1 MLIIME
7 MCVRMCVLVCVCVFL
22 LDVLKFHFFFA
33 YTYIK
38 VNFLFF
44 RPLKWH
50 LAVHVNFTRPGS
62 DGEPMYTMGYFQ
74 SLPSILLNDIDMV
87 TPFDDALSRIDK
99 KVEKFTDV
107 GSGWKVNTID
117 IVRVYTAAYDPI
129 GGSSHIPLP
138 KWIAVKGACVNIA
151 NQDDYCF
158 LYSVLAVS
166 HPQSDNAERVT
177 NYECYIAELEV
188 QGLSFPLH
196 YAQISRFEEMN
207 IIYAI
212 NVLYPNCED
221 KTFVPLYASPHR
233 NRKHIVSLL
242 LLGDRDHYHYVLI
255 RNLSALLH
263 SRNSH
268 KGRIFP
274 CPYCLYCFSTEAGKQ
289 SHMPECGVHGLQK
302 VKYPSPSDNVLRFTK
317 FENSFPLPFVIYSD
331 FECLLEKPAVATAAA
346 TQICDTHIPSGFCC
360 LTVSTI

>member
-1 MLIIME
+1 
-7 MCVRMCVLVCVCVFL
+7 MCLCVFL
-22 LDVLKFHFFFA
+22 LYVLKFHLFFA
-33 YTYIK
+33 NTYIK

-117 IVRVYTAAYDPI
+117 IVRVHTAAYDPI

-158 LYSVLAVS
+158 LYSVLVVS
-166 HPQSDNAERVT
+166 HHQKKDAQRVT
-177 NYECYIAELEV
+177 NY
-188 QGLSFPLH
+188 
-196 YAQISRFEEMN
+196 
-207 IIYAI
+207 
-212 NVLYPNCED
+212 
-221 KTFVPLYASPHR
+221 
-233 NRKHIVSLL
+233 
-242 LLGDRDHYHYVLI
+242 
-255 RNLSALLH
+255 
-263 SRNSH
+263 
-268 KGRIFP
+268 
-274 CPYCLYCFSTEAGKQ
+274 
-289 SHMPECGVHGLQK
+289 
-302 VKYPSPSDNVLRFTK
+302 
-317 FENSFPLPFVIYSD
+317 
-331 FECLLEKPAVATAAA
+331 
-346 TQICDTHIPSGFCC
+346 
-360 LTVSTI
+360 

>member
-1 MLIIME
+1 M
-7 MCVRMCVLVCVCVFL
+7 FL
-22 LDVLKFHFFFA
+22 NFSLFCA

-87 TPFDDALSRIDK
+87 TPFDDARSRIDK
-99 KVEKFTDV
+99 KVEKFTNV

-117 IVRVYTAAYDPI
+117 IVRVHTAAYDPI

-166 HPQSDNAERVT
+166 HHKEKLAHRVA
-177 NYECYIAELEV
+177 NYECYLAELKV
-188 QGLSFPLH
+188 QGLSFPLPI
-196 YAQISRFEEMN
+196 AQIPRFEEM
-207 IIYAI
+207 IINYSI

-233 NRKHIVSLL
+233 NRKHIVSLM
-242 LLGDRDHYHYVLI
+242 LLGDRNDYHYVLI
-255 RNLSALLH
+255 RNLSRLLH
-263 SRNSH
+263 SRNT
-268 KGRIFP
+268 GPRTIYP
-274 CPYCLYCFSTEAGKQ
+274 CPYCLYCFSSEACKQ

-317 FENSFPLPFVIYSD
+317 FENSFPLPFVI
-331 FECLLEKPAVATAAA
+331 LL
-346 TQICDTHIPSGFCC
+346 GF
-360 LTVSTI
+360 